1 MTVFVIIGAVGLAL
15 VVVSLIFGDVLDGV
29 LDFAHFDVTDG
40 WLSTPVLGAFLAAF
54 GFAGAL
60 LLRGLQ
66 VSLLGATAG
75 GVAAGVLLSGLTLGM
90 VRALMN
96 MPTDPTPRTA
106 DLVGAIGTV
115 VTRIP
120 GDGLGEITVSAAGQR
135 VKLAARSDKPIA
147 YGTTVVVVE
156 VTSPTSVIVT
166 ESGF

>member
-66 VSLLGATAG
+66 VSLLGATPATP
-75 GVAAGVLLSGLTLGM
+75 AATGRRQTRTPPGT
-90 VRALMN
+90 R
-96 MPTDPTPRTA
+96 PTPAWTA
-106 DLVGAIGTV
+106 SRQSHRSCLLYTSD
-115 VTRIP
+115 
-120 GDGLGEITVSAAGQR
+120 AA
-135 VKLAARSDKPIA
+135 D
-147 YGTTVVVVE
+147 E
-156 VTSPTSVIVT
+156 
-166 ESGF
+166 